1 MATTKKIDPALLAKL
16 THGITGPASTDIE
29 RMIAHFDGLTAVRR
43 KRPLTEAEQRVYNSL
58 KHHVGEQFKSVIKR
72 MQQGMKKNDADTSQ
86 INQGQSQ
93 VQKGGSW
100 QTGSVQ
106 SFWVVVQPIINFVKS
121 LFTSSDEPPAF
132 TINDLLKMIGIDLD
146 DDPNKKGNE
155 YAAKVDRLT
164 GELQE
169 SIEKLRE
176 SVVSGISGAANASM
190 DMVLNAFSMLPGI
203 GTTLLIWRMFQNVLV
218 ILGSS
223 LNVQAGTTTAGTAV
237 SAAAGGVAGASAA
250 IIPPTIAGAGA
261 GVAGGGIV
269 QTAVVGGGMRDK
281 NNHRHRNNNNNN
293 NNNRIS
299 ITTGARALHQSLKRF
314 SGMAARMSSTMTIT
328 NSNSN
333 SKTKRV
339 RQRHNIVSA
348 MSAYALKPAT
358 LPVFQLH
365 RPYPILK
372 PVAAA

>member
-29 RMIAHFDGLTAVRR
+29 RMIAHFDGLTAIRR
-43 KRPLTEAEQRVYNSL
+43 ERPLTEAEQRVYNSL

-93 VQKGGSW
+93 VQKGGAW
-100 QTGSVQ
+100 RDGSVQ

-146 DDPNKKGNE
+146 DDPIKKGNE
-155 YAAKVDRLT
+155 YAAKVDGLT
-164 GELQE
+164 GELKN

-223 LNVQAGTTTAGTAV
+223 LNVQAGTKTAGTAV
-237 SAAAGGVAGASAA
+237 SAAAAAAGGVAE
-250 IIPPTIAGAGA
+250 
-261 GVAGGGIV
+261 GGIV

-281 NNHRHRNNNNNN
+281 NNHRHRNNNNNNN

-314 SGMAARMSSTMTIT
+314 SGMAARMSSAMAIT

-339 RQRHNIVSA
+339 RQRHNIVSI